1 MKRIIGH
8 RGWASLAPENTIHG
22 FKLAL
27 EDDRVWAIE
36 CDVHLT
42 KDKKI
47 VVAHDPTL
55 NRCSDGEG
63 FISQHTY
70 EELLAFD
77 FGGWFGEEF
86 KDTKIMLYSDL
97 LKMID
102 GKKRLVCEIKSEYGF
117 NNDIAPYI
125 LKESEGV
132 PQEMLCFK
140 SFDHRIMKSLSD
152 AGCPYDLGLLYMDKP
167 LLLVDELKACGC
179 NFLSMLYWNYDQ
191 AIFDELKAA
200 GMDCYAWTVDT
211 IFNADYMYQ
220 FDNHEVA
227 IITNKPQLFFD
238 YEGKK

>member
-8 RGWASLAPENTIHG
+8 RGWASKAPENTIHG

-63 FISQHTY
+63 FISQYTY
-70 EELLAFD
+70 EELLQFD
-77 FGGWFGEEF
+77 FGGWYGEEF

-97 LKMID
+97 LKMIG
-102 GKKRLVCEIKSEYGF
+102 GKKRLVCEIKSEFGF

-125 LKESEGV
+125 LKESEGTPV
-132 PQEMLCFK
+132 EMLCFK
-140 SFDHRIMKSLSD
+140 SFDHRIMKSLAD
-152 AGCPYDLGLLYMDKP
+152 EGCIYDLGLLFMDKP
-167 LLLVDELKACGC
+167 YLMVDEVRACGC
-179 NFLSMLYWNYDQ
+179 NFISMLYYNYDQ
-191 AIFDELKAA
+191 KIFDELNAA
-200 GMDCYAWTVDT
+200 GIDCYAWTVDK
-211 IFNADYMYQ
+211 IENADFMYQ
-220 FDNHEVA
+220 CDGCNVA

-238 YEGKK
+238 YEGK